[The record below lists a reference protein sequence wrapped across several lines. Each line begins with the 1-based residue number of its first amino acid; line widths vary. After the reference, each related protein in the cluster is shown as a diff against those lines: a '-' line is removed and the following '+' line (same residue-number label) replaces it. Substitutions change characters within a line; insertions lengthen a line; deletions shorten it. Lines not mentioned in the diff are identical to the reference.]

1 MGNYL
6 TIDSNWHVY
15 RRVLSTDEWVN
26 VPLQTWPGI
35 EADEALSRFKH
46 EAFSF
51 ALCKH
56 TEYADTKAIY
66 LYNGKTRAAKALLDP
81 ESGQLQIWS
90 ISIRQWLNLEEK
102 LAPQRYPL
110 LQTEYFSKY
119 VQKHAWID
127 TQTIVYV
134 KK

>member
-6 TIDSNWHVY
+6 TNDSNWHIY
-15 RRVLSTDEWVN
+15 RRALSTDEWVN
-26 VPLQTWPGI
+26 VPLQKWPGI
-35 EADEALSRFKH
+35 EPDEALSRFKH

-51 ALCKH
+51 ALAKH
-56 TEYADTKAIY
+56 TEYVDTKAIY
-66 LYNGKTRAAKALLDP
+66 LYNGNSRVAKALLDP

-90 ISIRQWLNLEEK
+90 TAIRQWLNLEEK
-102 LAPQRYPL
+102 LAPKRYPL

-119 VQKHAWID
+119 VQKYAWID
-127 TQTIVYV
+127 TQSIAYV